1 MRDQHGWS
9 GRAAAMSSIGT
20 RWLLGLSCVA
30 VLVSASPAPAS
41 AAELPD
47 GRAYELVTP
56 PDLLGSAA
64 LAIVNTVANA
74 PQPWSAVATDGSG
87 VLWFTRTF
95 APDIDSTGK
104 VDTYLTRRG
113 STAWAST
120 FVSPPGSKI
129 LAPPVP
135 AWATAKLDRIVW
147 QAYGATIDPSD
158 QDPIGSSTNP
168 QQFMDLY
175 RRDPD
180 GVFTRLTKGSLAE
193 PVAGEN
199 NVFDGASADGS
210 KVVFSDNRQLE
221 PDAATDG
228 GVYQRTGQVTKVVS
242 KDENGVAVPS
252 ATGDGVSDDGDV
264 VAFDRFGAILYLR
277 DMREPHSVRIADFP
291 AGDMDFQ
298 SLSADGRKVFF
309 ITSAA
314 LTSDDLDTSKDLYEY
329 DRPSSTLRR
338 LSASD
343 GVAGAGPGNTDAC
356 TTPLP
361 ALNGCDIAAVAVS
374 RDGSKAYFVSSEQLD
389 GTRGTDGAA
398 NMYLAEAGAV
408 RFVATLD
415 SSDPVFGAI
424 NGSVSNSP
432 LSRAVRF
439 TPDGSKLLF
448 ESRAPLTG
456 YDNAGHVEIYVHAPA
471 TDSLTCASCRPSGA
485 PPTGDASLRD
495 GPGALMAEQFSQD
508 PMQPANADEHGDH
521 IFFGS
526 SDALVPQDTNGRWDV
541 YEHTVSNGSV
551 ALISSGLSPNH
562 SAYLGNS
569 HDGKDVFFF
578 TTETLVPQDRNGNV
592 LKIYDARVGGGF
604 PVPAGAPDCS
614 GDGCRGPV
622 EPEPAVAQTGT
633 ALPSPTKRPP
643 ADRPA
648 SSRLTVSG
656 SRSVKATSARLKA
669 KVSGAG
675 RLRVAGTGVVQ
686 TSVTTTR
693 ATTYRVTVRLSKRAV
708 RTLRRKHRLKT
719 TVTVR
724 FTPRTGT
731 VRTVRVPMTFTTKKG
746 R

>member
-1 MRDQHGWS
+1 M
-9 GRAAAMSSIGT
+9 
-20 RWLLGLSCVA
+20 
-30 VLVSASPAPAS
+30 SPAQAG

-74 PQPWSAVATDGSG
+74 PQTWSAVATDGSG
-87 VLWFTRTF
+87 VLWFTRTL
-95 APDIDSTGK
+95 APDIDSTGTG
-104 VDTYLTRRG
+104 DTYLTRRG
-113 STAWAST
+113 STAWTSA

-147 QAYGATIDPSD
+147 QAYGATIDPAD

-168 QQFMDLY
+168 LAFMDLY

-180 GVFTRLTKGSLAE
+180 GAFTRLTKGSLAD
-193 PVAGEN
+193 PVAGEI

-210 KVVFSDNRQLE
+210 TVVFTDNRQLE
-221 PDAATDG
+221 PDAAADG

-242 KDENGVAVPS
+242 KDENGIAVPS
-252 ATGDGVSDDGDV
+252 AAGDGVSDDGEV
-264 VAFDRFGAILYLR
+264 VAFDRFGAALYLR
-277 DMREPHSVRIADFP
+277 DMREPHAVHIADFP
-291 AGDMDFQ
+291 AGDLDFQ

-329 DRPSSTLRR
+329 DAPSSTLRR

-343 GVAGAGPGNTDAC
+343 GVASAGPGNSDAC
-356 TTPLP
+356 ATPVP
-361 ALNGCDIAAVAVS
+361 ALNACDIAAVAVS
-374 RDGSKAYFVSSEQLD
+374 RDGSKAYFVSPEQLD
-389 GTRGTDGAA
+389 GTRGADGAI
-398 NMYLAEAGAV
+398 NMYLAEAGTV

-415 SSDPVFGAI
+415 GSDPVFGAI

-456 YDNAGHVEIYVHAPA
+456 YDNAGHIEIYVHASA

-485 PPTGDASLRD
+485 PPTGDASLRE
-495 GPGALMAEQFSQD
+495 GPGPSSSEQFSQD

-521 IFFGS
+521 IFFSS

-541 YEHTVSNGSV
+541 YEQTVSNGGV
-551 ALISSGLSPNH
+551 ALISSGLSPND

-592 LKIYDARVGGGF
+592 FKIYDARAGGGF
-604 PVPAGAPDCS
+604 PAPPPAPECV

-622 EPEPAVAQTGT
+622 EPAPTVAQLGT
-633 ALPSPTKRPP
+633 AQPSPTKRRP
-643 ADRPA
+643 ADRPAA

-656 SRSVKATSARLKA
+656 SRSVAGTSARLTA

-675 RLRVAGTGVVQ
+675 QLRTSGSGVVPS
-686 TSVTTTR
+686 SVTTRR
-693 ATTYRVTVRLSKRAV
+693 ATAYRVTVRLSKSAA
-708 RTLRRKHRLKT
+708 RTFRRRHRLKT